1 MSVIDTNSIT
11 DTLSKTKSKN
21 YQTPMRRFLNHIL
34 NPWHL
39 LAYAILIV
47 FTVIYIGPIMLLVT
61 TSLKTSREFNLD
73 VVALPSSLNFDNF
86 IEAWEK
92 ANFAGYLLNSVLYAT
107 TATAIYVITAVFLSF
122 PIARGYVKWSNWLML
137 LFIIALFLPPALIP
151 QFQLILNMGLY
162 NTRIGYILLLVTN
175 PVGIIILVN
184 YMKSLPRELDEAA
197 AIDGCGYFRFMLS
210 IVFPLARPAIATVV
224 VIHAIGI
231 WNEVVLA
238 TIYLS
243 NDSAYPVTRGL
254 LVFQGVYGSDWPV
267 LAAAVML
274 MTIPMVILFLFL
286 QRYIVS
292 GLTQGS
298 VKS

>member
-1 MSVIDTNSIT
+1 MYFINVFIFYIIFNSY
-11 DTLSKTKSKN
+11 N
-21 YQTPMRRFLNHIL
+21 GIL
-34 NPWHL
+34 NQ
-39 LAYAILIV
+39 
-47 FTVIYIGPIMLLVT
+47 
-61 TSLKTSREFNLD
+61 
-73 VVALPSSLNFDNF
+73 
-86 IEAWEK
+86 
-92 ANFAGYLLNSVLYAT
+92 YLLKIGIVSAPIDWLGASNAMLT
-107 TATAIYVITAVFLSF
+107 TIIIAVWGAIGNY
-122 PIARGYVKWSNWLML
+122 ML
-137 LFIIALFLPPALIP
+137 LFLAGLQSIP
-151 QFQLILNMGLY
+151 EDIY
-162 NTRIGYILLLVTN
+162 
-175 PVGIIILVN
+175 
-184 YMKSLPRELDEAA
+184 EAA

-274 MTIPMVILFLFL
+274 MTIPMVVLFLFL

>member
-1 MSVIDTNSIT
+1 MAIQEKKPIYYGDTPKKAMNNEVQGEYVTLLDENYYCIHNYDALDPFFIT
-11 DTLSKTKSKN
+11 VVSSS
-21 YQTPMRRFLNHIL
+21 NH
-34 NPWHL
+34 W
-39 LAYAILIV
+39 
-47 FTVIYIGPIMLLVT
+47 
-61 TSLKTSREFNLD
+61 
-73 VVALPSSLNFDNF
+73 
-86 IEAWEK
+86 
-92 ANFAGYLLNSVLYAT
+92 
-107 TATAIYVITAVFLSF
+107 
-122 PIARGYVKWSNWLML
+122 
-137 LFIIALFLPPALIP
+137 LFISTTGGLSAGRIDANHALFPYYTVDKITE
-151 QFQLILNMGLY
+151 NHE
-162 NTRIGYILLLVTN
+162 NTGAKTLLLITSDTGQLLWEPFSNRNSGVYQLERNLYKNVSGT
-175 PVGIIILVN
+175 
-184 YMKSLPRELDEAA
+184 
-197 AIDGCGYFRFMLS
+197 S

-274 MTIPMVILFLFL
+274 MTIPMVVLFLFL

-292 GLTQGS
+292 GLTQVA